1 MIRAASIMTAALLV
15 LGGMAVPA
23 GAAPG
28 FGVRIS
34 PVANLVYHLDCLSG
48 YRRCTRAAFDE
59 LWQRL
64 DWNAEDERL
73 LIRWQQLQERY
84 RLYADFTTSAPEAPY
99 PYTFPYLQARG
110 IDIGEKLRLASLQS
124 RDLADY
130 GERLRL
136 LLQPR
141 DAREA
146 MAVARHFEPRFEV
159 WWRDGAAGDLERLA
173 AGYQG
178 TAQRAGL
185 AALLARVGNL
195 FDLRLQDVADLEV
208 NLVALPE
215 GARASR
221 ATLIENHA
229 IVESRRGEAPDD
241 RLGVIVHEF
250 VHYLYALSPRERH
263 EAVLEAFL
271 ASERPWSLRA
281 YNLINEAVASAIGNG
296 IVERRLQ
303 TEAEYR
309 RYHAL
314 PDSFYADFYV
324 DTLAKALVPML
335 DRHLEDG
342 RPLGAGFAA
351 DYLETA
357 ARALDG
363 RLDDLALQLV
373 SSAVV
378 ATDPALAELARL
390 PASALTTFSLF
401 THITAEPG
409 LPATALTRYPELSG
423 IVLVRA
429 GDLPRLAGFADQSL
443 IELMEGL
450 SERLGAFVY
459 GHARSARATVYYVCS
474 SDEAGV
480 EWALEH
486 LLSRSASFTGLSLPP
501 GTAVRYSRDSGSSDN
516 ISKRMPMARSLAS
529 NASPIASAGVSTP

>member
-1 MIRAASIMTAALLV
+1 MVRAAGIVTSALLV
-15 LGGMAVPA
+15 LGGMAAPA
-23 GAAPG
+23 HAAPG

-64 DWNAEDERL
+64 DWSAEDERRL
-73 LIRWQQLQERY
+73 TRWRQLQERY
-84 RLYADFTTSAPEAPY
+84 RLYADFTTSAPDTPY

-110 IDIGEKLRLASLQS
+110 VDIGEKLRLASLQAG
-124 RDLADY
+124 DLADY

-141 DAREA
+141 DARA
-146 MAVARHFEPRFEV
+146 ALAIARHFEPRFAA

-178 TAQRAGL
+178 TARRARL
-185 AALLARVGNL
+185 DVLLARVGGL
-195 FDLRLQDVADLEV
+195 FDLRLEEVADLEV

-221 ATLIENHA
+221 ATLIENQA
-229 IVESRRGEAPDD
+229 IVESRRGEAPAD

-263 EAVLEAFL
+263 EALLAAFL

-303 TEAEYR
+303 SEAEYR
-309 RYHAL
+309 RYHEL

-324 DTLAKALVPML
+324 DTLAKALVPVL
-335 DRHLEDG
+335 DRHLDGG
-342 RPLGAGFAA
+342 RPLDAAFAM
-351 DYLETA
+351 DYLDTA
-357 ARALDG
+357 ARALEG

-378 ATDPALAELARL
+378 ATDPALAEAARL
-390 PASALTTFSLF
+390 PASELTTFSLF
-401 THITAEPG
+401 THVTTEPG

-429 GDLPRLAGFADQSL
+429 DDLPRLAGFADESV

-450 SERLGAFVY
+450 SARLGAFVY
-459 GHARSARATVYYVCS
+459 GQPRSPQATVYYVCG

-480 EWALEH
+480 QKALEH

-501 GTAVRYSRDSGSSDN
+501 GTTVRYSDYSGSSDR

-529 NASPIASAGVSTP
+529 SASPIASAGVSTP

>member
-1 MIRAASIMTAALLV
+1 MRALAGIVTALLLV
-15 LGGMAVPA
+15 LGSAQPA
-23 GAAPG
+23 AAAPG
-28 FGVRIS
+28 FTVRIS

-64 DWNAEDERL
+64 DWSAEDERRL
-73 LIRWQQLQERY
+73 VRWRELQERY
-84 RLYADFTTSAPEAPY
+84 RLYADFTTPAPDTPY

-110 IDIGEKLRLASLQS
+110 VDIGEKLRLASLQAE
-124 RDLADY
+124 DLADY

-146 MAVARHFEPRFEV
+146 VAIAAHFEPRFAA
-159 WWRDGAAGDLERLA
+159 WWQDGAAADLERLA
-173 AGYQG
+173 AGYQ
-178 TAQRAGL
+178 AVAARAGL
-185 AALLARVGNL
+185 DALLGRVAAV
-195 FDLRLQDVADLEV
+195 FDLRLDDVADLEV

-229 IVESRRGEAPDD
+229 IVESRRGEAPAD

-263 EAVLEAFL
+263 EALLSAFL

-281 YNLINEAVASAIGNG
+281 YNLINEAVASAVGNG

-303 TEAEYR
+303 SEGEYR

-314 PDSFYADFYV
+314 PDSFYADYYV
-324 DTLAKALVPML
+324 DTLAKALVPVL
-335 DRHLEDG
+335 DRHLDDG
-342 RPLGAGFAA
+342 SPLGAGFAME
-351 DYLETA
+351 YLDTA
-357 ARALDG
+357 ADALGD
-363 RLDDLALQLV
+363 RVDDLALQLV

-401 THITAEPG
+401 THVTAETG
-409 LPATALTRYPELSG
+409 LPATALSRYPELSG
-423 IVLVRA
+423 IVLVRTE
-429 GDLPRLAGFADQSL
+429 DLARLDGFADESVV
-443 IELMEGL
+443 ELMHGL
-450 SERLGAFVY
+450 AGRLGAFVY
-459 GHARSARATVYYVCS
+459 GQPRSPRATVYYVCGG
-474 SDEAGV
+474 DEEAV
-480 EWALEH
+480 AQALEH
-486 LLSRSASFTGLSLPP
+486 LLSRSTSFTGLSLPP
-501 GTAVRYSRDSGSSDN
+501 GTAVSYSGSSERT
-516 ISKRMPMARSLAS
+516 SKRMPMARSLAS
-529 NASPIASAGVSTP
+529 SASPMASAGVSTP

>member
-1 MIRAASIMTAALLV
+1 VRRAAAIATALVVLTAA
-15 LGGMAVPA
+15 AAPA

-28 FGVRIS
+28 FAVRVS

-48 YRRCTRAAFDE
+48 YRRCTREAFDE

-64 DWNAEDERL
+64 DWSAEDERQL
-73 LIRWQQLQERY
+73 AAWRALQERY
-84 RLYADFTTSAPEAPY
+84 RLYADFTTPAPDTPY

-110 IDIGEKLRLASLQS
+110 VDIGEKLRLASLQAD
-124 RDLADY
+124 DLADY

-146 MAVARHFEPRFEV
+146 AAIADHFQPRFAA
-159 WWRDGAAGDLERLA
+159 WWREDAGGDLERLA

-178 TAQRAGL
+178 AAARAGL
-185 AALLARVGNL
+185 GSLLARVGGL
-195 FDLRLQDVADLEV
+195 FDLQIEAVADLEV

-221 ATLIENHA
+221 ATLIENQA
-229 IVESRRGEAPDD
+229 IVESRRGEAPAD

-263 EAVLEAFL
+263 EALLAAFL

-303 TEAEYR
+303 SAGEYR

-314 PDSFYADFYV
+314 PDSFYADYYV
-324 DTLAKALVPML
+324 DTLAKALVPVL
-335 DRHLEDG
+335 DRHLDG
-342 RPLGAGFAA
+342 GGPLDAGFAQ
-351 DYLETA
+351 DYLDTA
-357 ARALDG
+357 AAALGD

-378 ATDPALAELARL
+378 ATDPALAELARR

-401 THITAEPG
+401 THVTAETG
-409 LPATALTRYPELSG
+409 LPATALSRYPELSG

-429 GDLPRLAGFADQSL
+429 ADLPRLTGFADEHHV
-443 IELMEGL
+443 ELMQGL
-450 SERLGAFVY
+450 AGRLGAFVY
-459 GHARSARATVYYVCS
+459 GQPRSPRATVYYVCGQDAAAVS
-474 SDEAGV
+474 R
-480 EWALEH
+480 ALDH

-501 GTAVRYSRDSGSSDN
+501 GTAARYSGSSES

-529 NASPIASAGVSTP
+529 SASPIASAGVSTP